1 MPTTKTTRTKT
12 GTRTPRAGG
21 RKVRYAVVGLGH
33 IAQNAVLPAFAH
45 AKRNSVL
52 TALVSDDSTK
62 LRTLARRYDVPA
74 TFDYESFD
82 DMLDADLVDAV
93 YIALPNSLHRPYAE
107 KAANAGVHIL
117 CEKPLA
123 VTSEDCVAMIRAA
136 EASRVRLMT
145 AYRLHFEAA
154 NMRAVEIAKSG
165 KIGDPRLFTS
175 TFTMQVRAGDIRLQR
190 AMGGGP
196 LHDIGIYCI
205 QAARYLF
212 RDDPVEVRAVQA
224 TGRDRRFVEVEE
236 MVAAVMRFPDDRLA
250 SFLVSFGA
258 ADESSY
264 HLVGT
269 KGSLVLD
276 PAYEYAG
283 ERKLKVTIDGKTREK
298 TFAPADQFAPELIHF
313 SDCILNDRAP
323 EPSGVEGWIDVQ
335 VIEAIQRSAESG
347 RPEALDLPR
356 RTRRPSAD
364 QVIHRPPVRKPE
376 LVHVVPPSQ

>member
-1 MPTTKTTRTKT
+1 MVQQKKSPH
-12 GTRTPRAGG
+12 ASS

-33 IAQNAVLPAFAH
+33 IAQKAVLPAFAH

-52 TALVSDDSTK
+52 SALVSDDSIK
-62 LRTLARRYDVPA
+62 LRTLGRRYKVPGL
-74 TFDYESFD
+74 FDYESFEE
-82 DMLDADLVDAV
+82 MLGADLVDAV

-107 KAANAGVHIL
+107 MAARAGVHIL

-123 VTSEDCVAMIRAA
+123 VTGEDCVAMIEAA

-165 KIGDPRLFTS
+165 KLGEPRLFTS
-175 TFTMQVRAGDIRLQR
+175 TFTMQVRPGDIRLQQ
-190 AMGGGP
+190 ALGGGT
-196 LHDIGIYCI
+196 LYDIGVYCI

-212 RDDPVEVRAVQA
+212 RADPIEVRAMQA
-224 TGRDRRFVEVEE
+224 RGRDRRFVEVDE
-236 MVAAVMRFPDDRLA
+236 MTAGVLRFPDDRLA
-250 SFLVSFGA
+250 SFVVSFGA
-258 ADESSY
+258 SDVSSY

-283 ERKLKVTIDGKTREK
+283 ERKMRVTIDGRTRERVFK
-298 TFAPADQFAPELIHF
+298 PADQFAPELIHF

-335 VIEAIQRSAESG
+335 IVEALLRSAETG
-347 RPEALDLPR
+347 RPEALDLPQR
-356 RTRRPSAD
+356 NRRPSAD
-364 QVIHRPPVRKPE
+364 QVIKRPPVRSPE
-376 LVHVVPPSQ
+376 LVHVSPPHEG

>member
-1 MPTTKTTRTKT
+1 MVQPKKS
-12 GTRTPRAGG
+12 PHASS

-33 IAQNAVLPAFAH
+33 IAQKAVLPAFAH

-52 TALVSDDSTK
+52 SALVSDDSVK
-62 LRTLARRYDVPA
+62 LRTLGRRYKVPGL
-74 TFDYESFD
+74 FDYESFEE
-82 DMLDADLVDAV
+82 MLAADLVDAV

-107 KAANAGVHIL
+107 MAARAGVHIL

-123 VTSEDCVAMIRAA
+123 VTGEDCEAMIQAA

-165 KIGDPRLFTS
+165 KLGEPRLFTS
-175 TFTMQVRAGDIRLQR
+175 TFTMQVRPGDIRLQH
-190 AMGGGP
+190 ALGGGT
-196 LHDIGIYCI
+196 LYDIGVYCI

-212 RDDPVEVRAVQA
+212 RADPIEVRAMQA
-224 TGRDRRFVEVEE
+224 RGRDRRFVEVDE
-236 MVAAVMRFPDDRLA
+236 MTAGVLRFPDDRLA
-250 SFLVSFGA
+250 SFVVSFGA
-258 ADESSY
+258 SDVSSY

-283 ERKLKVTIDGKTREK
+283 ERKMRVTIDGRTRERVFK
-298 TFAPADQFAPELIHF
+298 PADQFAPELIHF

-335 VIEAIQRSAESG
+335 IIEALLRSAETG
-347 RPEALDLPR
+347 RPEALDLPQR
-356 RTRRPSAD
+356 HRRPSAD
-364 QVIHRPPVRKPE
+364 QVIKRPPVRSPE
-376 LVHVVPPSQ
+376 LVHVSPPHEG

>member
-1 MPTTKTTRTKT
+1 MVQPKKS
-12 GTRTPRAGG
+12 PHASS

-33 IAQNAVLPAFAH
+33 IAQKAVLPAFAH

-52 TALVSDDSTK
+52 SALVSDDSVK
-62 LRTLARRYDVPA
+62 LRTLGRRYKVPGL
-74 TFDYESFD
+74 FDYESFEE
-82 DMLDADLVDAV
+82 MLGADLVDAV

-107 KAANAGVHIL
+107 MAARAGVHIL

-123 VTSEDCVAMIRAA
+123 VTGEDCEAMIQAA

-165 KIGDPRLFTS
+165 KLGEPRLFTS
-175 TFTMQVRAGDIRLQR
+175 TFTMQVRPGDIRLQH
-190 AMGGGP
+190 ALGGGT
-196 LHDIGIYCI
+196 LYDIGVYCI

-212 RDDPVEVRAVQA
+212 RADPIEVRAMQA
-224 TGRDRRFVEVEE
+224 RGRDRRFVEVDE
-236 MVAAVMRFPDDRLA
+236 MTAGVLRFPDDRLA
-250 SFLVSFGA
+250 SFVVSFGA
-258 ADESSY
+258 SDVSSY

-283 ERKLKVTIDGKTREK
+283 ERKMRVTIDGRTRERVFK
-298 TFAPADQFAPELIHF
+298 PADQFAPELIHF
-313 SDCILNDRAP
+313 SDCILHDRAP

-335 VIEAIQRSAESG
+335 IIEALLRSAETG
-347 RPEALDLPR
+347 RPEALDLPQR
-356 RTRRPSAD
+356 NRRPSAD
-364 QVIHRPPVRKPE
+364 QVIKRPPVRSPE
-376 LVHVVPPSQ
+376 LVHVSPPHEG

>member
-1 MPTTKTTRTKT
+1 MVQQKKSPH
-12 GTRTPRAGG
+12 ASS

-33 IAQNAVLPAFAH
+33 IAQKAVLPAFAH

-52 TALVSDDSTK
+52 SALVSDDSIK
-62 LRTLARRYDVPA
+62 LRTLGRRYKVPGL
-74 TFDYESFD
+74 FDYESFEE
-82 DMLDADLVDAV
+82 MLGADLVDAV

-107 KAANAGVHIL
+107 MAARAGVHIL

-123 VTSEDCVAMIRAA
+123 VTGEDCVAMIEAA

-165 KIGDPRLFTS
+165 KLGEPRLFTS
-175 TFTMQVRAGDIRLQR
+175 TFTMQVRPGDIRLQQ
-190 AMGGGP
+190 ALGGGT
-196 LHDIGIYCI
+196 LYDIGVYCV

-212 RDDPVEVRAVQA
+212 RADPIEVRAMQA
-224 TGRDRRFVEVEE
+224 RGRDRRFVEVDE
-236 MVAAVMRFPDDRLA
+236 MTAGVLRFPDDRLA
-250 SFLVSFGA
+250 SFVVSFGA
-258 ADESSY
+258 SDVSSY

-283 ERKLKVTIDGKTREK
+283 ERKMRVTIDGRTRERVFK
-298 TFAPADQFAPELIHF
+298 PADQFAPELIHF

-335 VIEAIQRSAESG
+335 IVEALLRSAETG
-347 RPEALDLPR
+347 RPEALDLPQR
-356 RTRRPSAD
+356 NRRPSAD
-364 QVIHRPPVRKPE
+364 QVIKRPPVRSPE
-376 LVHVVPPSQ
+376 LVHVSPPHEG

>member
-1 MPTTKTTRTKT
+1 MVQPKKS
-12 GTRTPRAGG
+12 PHASS

-33 IAQNAVLPAFAH
+33 IAQKAVLPAFAH

-52 TALVSDDSTK
+52 SALVSDDSVK
-62 LRTLARRYDVPA
+62 LRTLGRRYKVPGL
-74 TFDYESFD
+74 FDYESFEE
-82 DMLDADLVDAV
+82 MLAADLVDAV

-107 KAANAGVHIL
+107 MAARAGVHIL

-123 VTSEDCVAMIRAA
+123 VTGEDCEAMIQAA

-165 KIGDPRLFTS
+165 KLGEPRLFTS
-175 TFTMQVRAGDIRLQR
+175 TFTMQVRPGDIRLQH
-190 AMGGGP
+190 ALGGGT
-196 LHDIGIYCI
+196 LYDIGVYCI

-212 RDDPVEVRAVQA
+212 RADPIEVRAMQA
-224 TGRDRRFVEVEE
+224 RGRDRRFVEVDE
-236 MVAAVMRFPDDRLA
+236 MTAGVLRFPDDRLA
-250 SFLVSFGA
+250 SFVVSFGA
-258 ADESSY
+258 SDVSSY

-283 ERKLKVTIDGKTREK
+283 ERKMRVTIDGRTRERVFK
-298 TFAPADQFAPELIHF
+298 PADQFAPELIHF
-313 SDCILNDRAP
+313 SDCILHDRAP

-335 VIEAIQRSAESG
+335 IIEALLRSAETG
-347 RPEALDLPR
+347 RPEALDLPQR
-356 RTRRPSAD
+356 NRRPSAD
-364 QVIHRPPVRKPE
+364 QVIKRPPVRSPE
-376 LVHVVPPSQ
+376 LVHVSPPHEG